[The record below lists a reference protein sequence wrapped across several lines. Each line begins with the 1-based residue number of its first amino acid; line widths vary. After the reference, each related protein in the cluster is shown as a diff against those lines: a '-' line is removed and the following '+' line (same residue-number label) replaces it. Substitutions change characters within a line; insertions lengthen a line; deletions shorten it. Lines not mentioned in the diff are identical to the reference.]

1 MWELTLFLSNSYE
14 ACGGRFHKTW
24 GEWLYWRWSKAFWLK
39 NCIQIIFLS
48 QNYSNNL
55 SERTKKYVKVNIFP
69 FWHKQPQSNI
79 HPIVQRHA
87 VIIQSCVRN
96 PIHYT
101 GAGHIIRISSKSWF
115 ISLIPF
121 KKWNLYNVYI
131 HSTQT
136 DIFQVFISINFDDY
150 NWQLMKTP
158 NSVSQKIWILWKDS
172 IMKTPGAT
180 L

>member
-1 MWELTLFLSNSYE
+1 MIYLYVQYWIRCIYITFIFIFHFHSFIFIQEWQFQFIINTVPKLPFIIKIQFLNWHAMWELTLFLSNSYE

-69 FWHKQPQSNI
+69 FWHKQTQSNI

-96 PIHYT
+96 PIH
-101 GAGHIIRISSKSWF
+101 
-115 ISLIPF
+115 
-121 KKWNLYNVYI
+121 LYRCW
-131 HSTQT
+131 S
-136 DIFQVFISINFDDY
+136 Y
-150 NWQLMKTP
+150 N
-158 NSVSQKIWILWKDS
+158 
-172 IMKTPGAT
+172 
-180 L
+180 